1 MMASVLP
8 SECDDYC
15 AVRSRKTHRNGPTK
29 ADQQIEK
36 TMRLDIESPAQ
47 SIPSSTEI
55 LHSNGASPSEK
66 AQVLLDNGIAAAQKG
81 DRRSARLLLDLA
93 VEAEPHLVDG
103 WMWLA
108 SISEYPEELL
118 SYLDKI
124 LEIDPQNQ
132 KAIDWQIS
140 TRSLMAKTLVQKAV
154 ETDRNGEREGAVSLL
169 DQALE
174 YDEKCIVAWSWKA
187 TLEEDNDKK
196 IELLSKVIEIDPENS
211 EAAAAIESINKE
223 KIHRKRSEAGQA
235 LINGSAEE
243 ALGLFEELS
252 EIEEYRFES
261 LLVAGFFAESL
272 ESKLE
277 AFRSAA
283 SMAGEDSMSALA
295 VNFLER
301 LSNPETEPFAVAE
314 VPAAIEPA
322 AEAAKIAAE
331 EFKEEPAEDF
341 DTDPPVETAEF
352 ETGEPETTL
361 EFDPYSTIAPSD
373 STEHHFDESGEEVS
387 AHQVDTKETH
397 EYRAEQIFIQ
407 AGEEEI
413 FGAAPSEKAASVS
426 ECCIYCD
433 SNIDHGSFQCSSCGS
448 ALTLADL
455 EMLLS
460 PRLIDKDAVSN
471 AVIAMEAEW
480 NLRELTVKEL
490 VGLGIGHFNLGNFDE
505 GLKYLEQASNID
517 ANDVILAG
525 QINAIAIRLEEL
537 RRQNE
542 LHGSSPRGKTI
553 LVIDDSA
560 TIRKLISAKLEKSG
574 HAVVTAEDGVEG
586 LEKIAEKTPD
596 LVLLDITMPKM
607 DGYEVC
613 KEIRANPETKDI
625 PVVMISGK
633 DGFFDKVRG
642 RMAGA
647 TGYVTKPFGPET
659 LMKALDTYLIADDSV
674 VN

>member
-1 MMASVLP
+1 M
-8 SECDDYC
+8 
-15 AVRSRKTHRNGPTK
+15 RSRETHRNGPTK

-47 SIPSSTEI
+47 SIPSSSEI
-55 LHSNGASPSEK
+55 SHSNGASPSEK

-93 VEAEPHLVDG
+93 VEAEPNLVDG

-154 ETDRNGEREGAVSLL
+154 ETDRNGDRDAAVSLL

-174 YDEKCIVAWSWKA
+174 YDEKCVVAWSWKA
-187 TLEEDNDKK
+187 TLEEDEDRK

-211 EAAAAIESINKE
+211 EAADAIESINKE
-223 KIHRKRSEAGQA
+223 KIRRKRRDAGQA
-235 LINGSAEE
+235 LIDGSVEE
-243 ALGLFEELS
+243 ALCLFEELS
-252 EIEEYRFES
+252 EIDEYRFES
-261 LLVAGFFAESL
+261 RLIAGFFADSL

-277 AFRSAA
+277 AFRIAA
-283 SMAGEDSMSALA
+283 SMADEGSMSAFA
-295 VNFLER
+295 VDFFER
-301 LSNPETEPFAVAE
+301 LSDPETEPLAYAE
-314 VPAAIEPA
+314 ASAPAEPT
-322 AEAAKIAAE
+322 AEAAETPAEQLNEDPAE
-331 EFKEEPAEDF
+331 EYYAEPA
-341 DTDPPVETAEF
+341 VETASF
-352 ETGEPETTL
+352 EPEEIEAAP
-361 EFDPYSTIAPSD
+361 EFDPYTTIAPEYSAEHISD
-373 STEHHFDESGEEVS
+373 DDGEEAS
-387 AHQVDTKETH
+387 ADEVDTDETL

-413 FGAAPSEKAASVS
+413 FGAEPAGEAAPVS
-426 ECCIYCD
+426 ECCIYCS

-448 ALTLADL
+448 ALTLSDL

-460 PRLIDKDAVSN
+460 PRQIDNVAVSN

-505 GLKYLEQASNID
+505 GLKYLEEASNLD

-574 HAVVTAEDGVEG
+574 HEVVTAEDGVEG

-613 KEIRANPETKDI
+613 KEIRANPATKDI

-659 LMKALDTYLIADDSV
+659 LMKALDTYLVADGSA